1 MMEELG
7 GKIYRAV
14 LFDMDG
20 TLYDQRRLRLN
31 MAIALVGTCLLHPSA
46 VRQLRIIS
54 VFRRM
59 REEGGAVGGKD
70 GFEAAQYAAVG
81 EKLGLSPQK
90 VRETVEKWMY
100 QVPLRYLPRCRDERM
115 AALIGRLR
123 KSGTAVIVYSDYPAE
138 EKLAALGLTADGC
151 FSASDGEIA
160 CLKPDPRGIRAV
172 LATTV
177 FFPEE
182 CLYIGDRDEKDGA
195 SARSVGMDYLI
206 LPKGRRNGADLFSKI
221 RRPAGTSQKEV
232 R

>member
-20 TLYDQRRLRLN
+20 TLYDQRRLWLR
-31 MAIALVGTCLLHPSA
+31 MAFALAGECLLHPA
-46 VRQLRIIS
+46 GVRQLRTIA

-59 REEGGAVGGKD
+59 RETGGAVNGKD
-70 GFEAAQYAAVG
+70 GFDAAQYAAVG
-81 EKLGLSPQK
+81 EKLGISPQE
-90 VRETVEKWMY
+90 VRKTVEKWMY
-100 QVPLRYLPRCRDERM
+100 RVPLRYLPRCRDERM

-123 KSGTAVIVYSDYPAE
+123 KSSTAVIVYSDYPAE
-138 EKLAALGLTADGC
+138 EKLAALSLTADKC

-172 LATTV
+172 LALTGLS
-177 FFPEE
+177 PEE

-195 SARSVGMDYLI
+195 SARSAGMDYLI
-206 LPKGRRNGADLFSKI
+206 LPKSRRNREDLFSKI
-221 RRPAGTSQKEV
+221 QRPAETPRKEV